1 MNETKA
7 VLIADR
13 RKLIASYNAIRI
25 ERDEL
30 LERFRAAVQ
39 IGRVRES
46 TSARYEHLI
55 AERDH
60 AKDRRI
66 AELEALLSAVCKIEN
81 DKREAS

>member
-30 LERFRAAVQ
+30 LER

-66 AELEALLSAVCKIEN
+66 AELEALLTAVCKIEN
-81 DKREAS
+81 KKEAS